1 MIPIGY
7 FHTLTIVRNTSVGLF
22 LTDGT
27 NEILLPLKY
36 VPEHATIGETMKVFV
51 YLDHEERPVATTLE
65 PYITLHQFGWLRV
78 NYINQFGAFMDWGL
92 EKDLFVPFKEQAR
105 PMQEGHRYMIYLS
118 LDAQTNRLV
127 GSSKLNQYLDNKNI
141 TVAEGDEVDLMV
153 SHITDLGVNV
163 IINQK
168 HKGLVYQNEIFQT
181 VRPGDVMKGFIKT
194 IRPDGKIDVSFEKL
208 GRERIEE
215 NAQKILDLLKK
226 GRGFL
231 PLNDNSDPDDIKS
244 VLQMSKK
251 TFKKA
256 VGTLYKE
263 KLITIEENG
272 IALVM

>member
-1 MIPIGY
+1 MIPIGF

-65 PYITLHQFGWLRV
+65 PYITLNQFGWLRV
-78 NYINQFGAFMDWGL
+78 SYTNQFGAFMDWGL
-92 EKDLFVPFKEQAR
+92 EKDIFVPFNEQAR
-105 PMQEGHRYMIYLS
+105 PMQEGRRYMIYLS
-118 LDAQTNRLV
+118 LDPKTNRLI
-127 GSSKLNQYLDNKNI
+127 GSSKLNQYLDNENL
-141 TVAEGDEVDLMV
+141 TVSEGDEVDLMV

-181 VRPGDVMKGFIKT
+181 VRPGDVLKGFIKT

-231 PLNDNSDPDDIKS
+231 PLNDNSNPDDIKS

-272 IALVM
+272 IALV

>member
-1 MIPIGY
+1 
-7 FHTLTIVRNTSVGLF
+7 
-22 LTDGT
+22 
-27 NEILLPLKY
+27 
-36 VPEHATIGETMKVFV
+36 
-51 YLDHEERPVATTLE
+51 
-65 PYITLHQFGWLRV
+65 
-78 NYINQFGAFMDWGL
+78 
-92 EKDLFVPFKEQAR
+92 
-105 PMQEGHRYMIYLS
+105 
-118 LDAQTNRLV
+118 
-127 GSSKLNQYLDNKNI
+127 
-141 TVAEGDEVDLMV
+141 
-153 SHITDLGVNV
+153 
-163 IINQK
+163 
-168 HKGLVYQNEIFQT
+168 
-181 VRPGDVMKGFIKT
+181 MKGFIKT